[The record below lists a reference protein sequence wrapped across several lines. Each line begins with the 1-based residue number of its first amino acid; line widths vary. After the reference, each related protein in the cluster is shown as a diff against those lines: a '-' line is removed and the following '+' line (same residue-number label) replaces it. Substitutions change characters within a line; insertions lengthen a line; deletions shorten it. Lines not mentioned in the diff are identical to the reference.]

1 MVEAARVV
9 EAAVQQINPIGPEDQ
24 ARADLYAL
32 LGHLLLAAPSNDVLE
47 SLTHLGGGEGD
58 LGTAIQSLSQVAN
71 AVDTGSVEREYNVLF
86 IGVGRGEVLPYA
98 SYYLT
103 GFLHEKPLA
112 DLRATLRTLGVQRRE
127 GVVEPED
134 HLGTLCEIM
143 AGLITGSFG
152 EVASL
157 QTQKEFFNAHMA
169 PWAAHC
175 FQDLETAESA
185 VLYAPIGS
193 LGRAMMAIEQEAF
206 RIE

>member
-1 MVEAARVV
+1 VT
-9 EAAVQQINPIGPEDQ
+9 EAAVQQAHPISPEDQ
-24 ARADLYAL
+24 ARADVYAL
-32 LGHLLLAAPSNDVLE
+32 LGQLLLAAPSDQMLA
-47 SLTHLGGGEGD
+47 SLSQVGGGDGELGD
-58 LGTAIQSLSQVAN
+58 SIQSLSQVAN
-71 AVDTGSVEREYNVLF
+71 AVDAASVEREYNVLF

-112 DLRATLRTLGVQRRE
+112 DLRATLRTLGVRRRDD
-127 GVVEPED
+127 VVEPED

-143 AGLITGSFG
+143 SGLITGQFG
-152 EVASL
+152 ENASL
-157 QTQKEFFNAHMA
+157 QMQKEFFNAHMA

-193 LGRAMMAIEQEAF
+193 LGRSMMAIEQEAF